1 MKLNHCTGATYL
13 CNSKLCS
20 FLEQRQRLEREDT
33 APLEPGPFYLSRLD
47 VPSGHPVKRA
57 PGMEFLGKRSSHQNF
72 GTPQVN
78 KRAPGKSS

>member
-1 MKLNHCTGATYL
+1 MKLKLCTGATYL

-20 FLEQRQRLEREDT
+20 FLEQRQRLEREDA